1 MKLFTAKNGAIV
13 LPLKFKITY
22 LIIKNNLTWFNIFII
37 IVWLTLLI
45 NFNTIA
51 QPSQRKVVMI
61 SIDATP
67 DYLIDKFLENGV
79 LPANGAFAKMKKFG
93 AHAVT
98 VLPVNV
104 ASTGPSHISI
114 FTGASPAKTGIV
126 GNNFRNVKD
135 SWNSPNLNAFKQPI
149 PVETIFQAAK
159 RQGKNVIA
167 IGGVGLDNSN
177 ENRRTDYLHMYPN
190 NAGPSL
196 VIDLLRTE
204 TSFRDKN
211 DKRFFK
217 LSIDPNSPSPAV
229 FEIFNGFKMPLS
241 IYLTDSILNDS
252 NFIKPLTQIVVD
264 TDADLSNGYL
274 ASVIPE
280 EWTEIQIENNGKLY
294 NASFRIFKVD
304 TVDGKYRLFMSAP
317 EEVLGYP
324 SDFLKKIQSS
334 IGLWPGEPENR
345 KQTSGL
351 VPEKIWFEQIDR
363 LAKYSKDLILTGMKE
378 DNWDLLF
385 GYFSTLDDVQHRY
398 TLTNPMQLD
407 YLADNGKRPAIY
419 TGFIEK
425 YFQIIDRYILEI
437 MNAAP
442 KETNFVIFSDHG
454 MIPTHTTLLL
464 NNYFEHE
471 GFNVSKKELVSVA
484 SGNSAHIYINKD
496 NINSSDYAS
505 YLIRLEQSLKS
516 LKDSKTGKTIFK
528 LVANQ
533 QVQKKYGLYHP
544 DYSGD
549 LFVSC
554 KSGYTISDR
563 ILPAVNYLVQNSFDP
578 AMFKNQNQATKN
590 FLLNGTMNE
599 TGRGVHGSLA
609 SLREG
614 QSIFY
619 AIGPNVPK
627 RGLKKM
633 YSLQIAA
640 TVSKLL
646 EIKPPADAEK
656 ESVF

>member
-1 MKLFTAKNGAIV
+1 
-13 LPLKFKITY
+13 
-22 LIIKNNLTWFNIFII
+22 
-37 IVWLTLLI
+37 
-45 NFNTIA
+45 
-51 QPSQRKVVMI
+51 
-61 SIDATP
+61 
-67 DYLIDKFLENGV
+67 
-79 LPANGAFAKMKKFG
+79 
-93 AHAVT
+93 
-98 VLPVNV
+98 
-104 ASTGPSHISI
+104 
-114 FTGASPAKTGIV
+114 
-126 GNNFRNVKD
+126 
-135 SWNSPNLNAFKQPI
+135 
-149 PVETIFQAAK
+149 
-159 RQGKNVIA
+159 
-167 IGGVGLDNSN
+167 
-177 ENRRTDYLHMYPN
+177 
-190 NAGPSL
+190 
-196 VIDLLRTE
+196 
-204 TSFRDKN
+204 
-211 DKRFFK
+211 
-217 LSIDPNSPSPAV
+217 
-229 FEIFNGFKMPLS
+229 
-241 IYLTDSILNDS
+241 
-252 NFIKPLTQIVVD
+252 
-264 TDADLSNGYL
+264 
-274 ASVIPE
+274 
-280 EWTEIQIENNGKLY
+280 
-294 NASFRIFKVD
+294 
-304 TVDGKYRLFMSAP
+304 
-317 EEVLGYP
+317 
-324 SDFLKKIQSS
+324 
-334 IGLWPGEPENR
+334 
-345 KQTSGL
+345 
-351 VPEKIWFEQIDR
+351 
-363 LAKYSKDLILTGMKE
+363 MKE